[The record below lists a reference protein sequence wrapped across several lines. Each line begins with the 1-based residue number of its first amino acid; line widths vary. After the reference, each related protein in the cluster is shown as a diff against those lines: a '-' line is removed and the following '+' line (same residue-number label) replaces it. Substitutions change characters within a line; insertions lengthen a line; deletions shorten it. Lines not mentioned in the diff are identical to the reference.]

1 MDYLL
6 NDSHCVLS
14 WLITSKSI
22 LITES
27 ASSNLKVTSIS
38 KPCNGFL
45 TICNFLDGVCA
56 FNLMDL
62 NMEEEF

>member
-1 MDYLL
+1 MTHIALL
-6 NDSHCVLS
+6 W
-14 WLITSKSI
+14 WLINSKSI

-27 ASSNLKVTSIS
+27 VSCDLKVTIS

-45 TICNFLDGVCA
+45 TIFHSLDGVCV
-56 FNLMDL
+56 FSLMDL

>member
-1 MDYLL
+1 MLW
-6 NDSHCVLS
+6 

-27 ASSNLKVTSIS
+27 VSCNLKVTSIS

-45 TICNFLDGVCA
+45 TIFHFLDGVCA